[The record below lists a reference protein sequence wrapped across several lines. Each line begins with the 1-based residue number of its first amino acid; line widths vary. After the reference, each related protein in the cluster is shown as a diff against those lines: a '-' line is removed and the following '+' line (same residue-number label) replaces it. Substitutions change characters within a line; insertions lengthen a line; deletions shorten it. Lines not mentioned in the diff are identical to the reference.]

1 MMVMNESDFQY
12 PEYLVDTD
20 WLEQNIDSPDFRIF
34 DCTVYTEPNP
44 DPNQGKKYPFIF
56 KSGRARYDQE
66 HIPGAG
72 FIDIV
77 EDLSDKASD
86 IPLMMPDEE
95 KFTKVMG
102 ECGIGKGALVVLYS
116 NPGQWACRVWWML
129 RSFGFDAVIL
139 DGGLNKWVEERRTVS
154 LETCKYPT
162 ARFIP
167 KSRAGSFV
175 NKDEVLAAVE
185 DESIRTICALP
196 AEMFSGSSM
205 MSFGRKGR
213 IEGSISIPFNSLYD
227 PVTDVFLNAERLHE
241 IFGAARA
248 NDADKVITYCGSG
261 IASSSLAYALTL
273 LGYENVSVYDASMCE
288 WGNDDSL
295 PMVAG

>member
-1 MMVMNESDFQY
+1 MIDMNENGIQY
-12 PEYLVDTD
+12 PEYLVDTE
-20 WLEQNIDSPDFRIF
+20 WLEQNIDSPELRIF

-44 DPNQGKKYPFIF
+44 DPNERKKYPFIF

-72 FIDIV
+72 YIDIV
-77 EDLSDKASD
+77 GELSDKSSE
-86 IPLMMPDEE
+86 IPLMMPGEE
-95 KFTKVMG
+95 QFTTVMG
-102 ECGIGKGALVVLYS
+102 KCGIGQDSLVVLYS

-129 RSFGFDAVIL
+129 RSFGFNAVIL
-139 DGGLNKWVEERRTVS
+139 DGGWNKWTGERRAISV
-154 LETCKYPT
+154 EDCKYPA
-162 ARFIP
+162 ARFIS

-175 NKDEVLAAVE
+175 NKDEVLAAME
-185 DESIRTICALP
+185 DDGTRTLCALP
-196 AEMFSGSSM
+196 AEMYSGSSM

-227 PVTDVFLNAERLHE
+227 PITDVFLDTDRLHE
-241 IFGAARA
+241 VFGAARA
-248 NDADKVITYCGSG
+248 KDADKVITYCGSG
-261 IASSSLAYALTL
+261 IASSSLAFALTF

-288 WGNDDSL
+288 WGNDESL